1 MKNREKFNK
10 EIKKAIDENVSGNS
24 TMCNFIR
31 KRVLPNLTN
40 QKVDDTKYDY
50 CRDWSCGICGTAFA
64 FWLDEEYKE
73 PPKSEVDWDK
83 VPVDTLVR
91 VRDGEYEK
99 WRLRYFS
106 GFFEYDS
113 LKYATWNSGRT
124 SKTAEG
130 TDDFTTWRYCEL
142 VEEEE
147 DGSN

>member
-64 FWLDEEYKE
+64 FWLDEEYKN
-73 PPKSEVDWDK
+73 PKVDWDN
-83 VPVDTLVR
+83 VPVDALVR
-91 VRDGEYEK
+91 VRDREDQE
-99 WRLRYFS
+99 WTLMYFKGIS
-106 GFFEYDS
+106 NFDPGHKF
-113 LKYATWNSGRT
+113 ATWCDGAT
-124 SKTAEG
+124 SKTASG
-130 TDDFTTWRYCEL
+130 GDYVRWKYCEL
-142 VEEEE
+142 VE
-147 DGSN
+147 DKNDK

>member
-64 FWLDEEYKE
+64 FWLDEEYVE
-73 PPKSEVDWDK
+73 PPKPKVDWNN

-91 VRDGEYEK
+91 VRNDEDSP
-99 WRLRYFS
+99 WVLQYFKEFDEERNYKFLAWS
-106 GFFEYDS
+106 
-113 LKYATWNSGRT
+113 NGRT
-124 SKTAEG
+124 SKTAG
-130 TDDFTTWRYCEL
+130 GRRTGWKYCEL
-142 VEEEE
+142 VEGEE

>member
-1 MKNREKFNK
+1 MKNREKFREQILEWAVAPGRDICDFKRK
-10 EIKKAIDENVSGNS
+10 EVLAHFGKEGCDGISCPWCAILLD
-24 TMCNFIR
+24 
-31 KRVLPNLTN
+31 L
-40 QKVDDTKYDY
+40 
-50 CRDWSCGICGTAFA
+50 
-64 FWLDEEYKE
+64 WLDEEYKE
-73 PPKSEVDWDK
+73 PSKVDWDK

>member
-1 MKNREKFNK
+1 MKNREKYRD
-10 EIKKAIDENVSGNS
+10 EIIKSARTPEERLNV
-24 TMCNFIR
+24 CEFIR
-31 KRVLPNLTN
+31 INVLPHFGVEDCVGVNCAWCKFLI
-40 QKVDDTKYDY
+40 DMWMD
-50 CRDWSCGICGTAFA
+50 A
-64 FWLDEEYKE
+64 EYEE
-73 PPKSEVDWDK
+73 PPKPETDWTK

-142 VEEEE
+142 VEDE
-147 DGSN
+147 DGNSSI

>member
-1 MKNREKFNK
+1 MKNREKYRD
-10 EIKKAIDENVSGNS
+10 EIIKSARTPEERLNV
-24 TMCNFIR
+24 CEFIR
-31 KRVLPNLTN
+31 INVLPHFGVEDCVGVNCAWCKFLI
-40 QKVDDTKYDY
+40 DMWMD
-50 CRDWSCGICGTAFA
+50 A
-64 FWLDEEYKE
+64 EYEE
-73 PPKSEVDWDK
+73 PPKPETDWTK

-91 VRDGEYEK
+91 VRDGDYEK

-142 VEEEE
+142 VEDE
-147 DGSN
+147 DGNSSI